1 MARHFPKGI
10 FMTNFATTSLMP
22 LIARIVIAAAMLT
35 SGWANCFSQIE
46 INTKI
51 ADGLRSMEVEV
62 HTAVVAESNDGSKE
76 SIDVGI
82 EEGTEA
88 GTEKGTEAGTEEG
101 AKESTEKISEEA
113 THSASQMTTRGV
125 NRIVWLIHE
134 QWPSLGGWGMFL
146 AWTAGVMQLLAGVLL
161 LVGLFTR
168 LASLSVVIA
177 SGMATYIVSGS
188 MHGMFAMNPFD
199 WPLDSHQFIQLFA
212 GVCLCVLALGLV
224 FSGAGS
230 FSIDARH
237 SPDSSETK

>member
-1 MARHFPKGI
+1 MGRHFPKDI

-35 SGWANCFSQIE
+35 SGWVNCFGQIE
-46 INTKI
+46 INAKI
-51 ADGLRSMEVEV
+51 AEGLRSMEMEV
-62 HTAVVAESNDGSKE
+62 HTPVVIQPEESADESTDEVNAES
-76 SIDVGI
+76 VR
-82 EEGTEA
+82 
-88 GTEKGTEAGTEEG
+88 
-101 AKESTEKISEEA
+101 STSNA
-113 THSASQMTTRGV
+113 TTRGV

-134 QWPSLGGWGMFL
+134 QWPTLGGWGTFL
-146 AWTAGVMQLLAGVLL
+146 AWTAGVVQLLAGVLL

-168 LASLSVVIA
+168 LASLSIVVA
-177 SGMATYIVSGS
+177 AGMATYLVSGT

-212 GVCLCVLALGLV
+212 GASLCVLALGLV

-237 SPDSSETK
+237 STVSSETKNNRTKKGNE